1 MMNSCY
7 HCGAQVPNHIHIK
20 MDILGQSRDL
30 CCVGCQA
37 VASAIIANGG
47 ENFYQ
52 FRTDTSQTP
61 EFTLDSLP
69 TTISQELQLFDNSD
83 VLDEI
88 SESLDSSNHRSI
100 TLMVEGITCA
110 ACSWL
115 IEKQLKQFVGVV
127 SANLNLSQH
136 RLTVVWSQ
144 ELTPL
149 SALISRI
156 YALGFKAQPY
166 RADQAQQQLQQEQKL
181 AARRL
186 VLAALGTMQAMM
198 FAVPLYVGDWAGIFV
213 KFETYFRFAGLA
225 IATPVVLYSARPFFK
240 AFIRDMKT
248 RHLTMDVPVSIAI
261 GGAYLAS
268 VWSTFTNGQEVYFDS
283 VCMFTFFLLLGRFLE
298 ARARLRDGDAGN
310 HLHNLMP
317 RSVIRLHP
325 EDASEVLIPVT
336 QLKIGDIIRI
346 LPGSIVC
353 ADGEIINGQSSI
365 DESIITGE
373 FVPVKKQTEDTV
385 IAGSLNVDSPIDV
398 KVSALGKDMKISTI
412 MSLLDRASQDK
423 PKIALLAD
431 QIAQYFVASVLVLSA
446 IVFTTWY
453 IISPE
458 DAFWITLSV
467 LVATCPCALS
477 LATPTALTS
486 ASTALRRHG
495 ILITK
500 SHVLESL
507 PNSQTIIFDKTGTLT
522 LGQLN
527 IDETRIIQPAQH
539 EPLQIAASLERFSQ
553 HPIAH
558 AFVHPELLP
567 VDSVQVITGQGV
579 TGLID
584 GIEYRIGLAS
594 FASTQDLASPKTGHW
609 VLLTAN
615 QQAIAWFSLSDQLRP
630 DAKQCITQLQQQGL
644 QCELLSGDQSDQVE
658 YVATRLN
665 MDKAQGG
672 ISPEGKLDYVKH
684 LPLQQHTIMVGD
696 GINDVPVLAQAPI
709 SIAVGSASDLAKT
722 HADIILINNQV
733 SNIAQLI
740 AHAKKTKRI
749 VKQNLSWALLYNA
762 SVLPLAALGYLPPYL
777 AAIGMSASSLVV
789 VFNALRLNKL
799 ASLTTHK

>member
-1 MMNSCY
+1 MTNSCY
-7 HCGAQVPNHIHIK
+7 HCGAHIPKHVHIQ

-30 CCVGCQA
+30 CCVGCQT
-37 VASAIIANGG
+37 VATAILANGG

-52 FRTDTSQTP
+52 FRTDNSQTP
-61 EFTLDSLP
+61 DFTLDTLP
-69 TTISQELQLFDNSD
+69 TTISQELQLFDNDD

-88 SESLDSSNHRSI
+88 SEPLDLNQQRSI

-115 IEKQLKQFVGVV
+115 IEKQLNQFEGVI

-186 VLAALGTMQAMM
+186 VLAAFGTMQAMM
-198 FAVPLYVGDWAGIFV
+198 FAVPLYVGDWAGMFV

-225 IATPVVLYSARPFFK
+225 IATPVVLYSARPFFQ
-240 AFIRDMKT
+240 AFIRDIKS

-268 VWSTFTNGQEVYFDS
+268 VWSTFTHGQEVYFDS

-298 ARARLRDGDAGN
+298 ARARLRNGDAGN

-325 EDASEVLIPVT
+325 TDASEVLIPVT
-336 QLKIGDIIRI
+336 QLSVGDTIRV

-353 ADGEIINGQSSI
+353 ADGQIIKGQSSI

-373 FVPVKKQTEDTV
+373 FVPVKKHIHDSV

-412 MSLLDRASQDK
+412 MSLLDRADQQK

-431 QIAQYFVASVLVLSA
+431 QIAQYFVACVLVLSVA
-446 IVFTTWY
+446 VFTVWY
-453 IISPE
+453 FISPE

-486 ASTALRRHG
+486 ASTALRRFG

-507 PNSQTIIFDKTGTLT
+507 PNSKTIIFDKTGTLT
-522 LGQLN
+522 LGQLS
-527 IDETRIIQPAQH
+527 ISETRILRPSDLD
-539 EPLQIAASLERFSQ
+539 PLQIAASLEHFSP

-558 AFVHPELLP
+558 AFEHPDMLAIEGI
-567 VDSVQVITGQGV
+567 QVITGQGV
-579 TGLID
+579 KGFID
-584 GIEYRIGLAS
+584 AMEYRIGLAS
-594 FASTQDLASPKTGHW
+594 FACPDAPDAPDRGHW
-609 VLLTAN
+609 ILLSAN
-615 QQAIAWFSLSDQLRP
+615 QQPLAWFLLQDQLRP
-630 DAKQCITQLQQQGL
+630 DAKQCIDQLQQQGL
-644 QCELLSGDQSDQVE
+644 SCELLSGDQSDQVE
-658 YVATRLN
+658 YVANRLN
-665 MDKAQGG
+665 MDKAQGSV
-672 ISPEGKLDYVKH
+672 SPEGKLNYVKQI
-684 LPLQQHTIMVGD
+684 PIQQHAIMVGD

-709 SIAVGSASDLAKT
+709 SVAVGSASDLAKT

-733 SNIAQLI
+733 SNIAVLI
-740 AHAKKTKRI
+740 AHAKKTRRI
-749 VKQNLSWALLYNA
+749 IKQNLAWSLLYNA
-762 SVLPLAALGYLPPYL
+762 SVLPLAALGFLPPYL

-799 ASLTTHK
+799 VTLK